1 MSQETGQSL
10 CYTAKPGERSLE
22 NDAKQFLMNHHTG
35 TWGLEKR
42 ITLEGAV
49 AGTRYALAGVG
60 NATNDW
66 SIPANKFEVRDILKQ
81 YLVKLEACGDC
92 ECRGKKPERFC
103 DRCQLPENSQHCT
116 CATAPLCVKCR
127 QRMQAL
133 VSEAPVNALLDAN
146 GEVRICGPLA
156 SLADGS
162 GKVLVQF
169 GFEKVFERASAKSP
183 CNLDDVPTPTTPSP
197 PTSPSPPTPSRK
209 RRR

>member
-1 MSQETGQSL
+1 M

-22 NDAKQFLMNHHTG
+22 NDAKRFLMNRKTG

-49 AGTRYALAGVG
+49 AGTRFAWAGIG
-60 NATNDW
+60 TATNGW
-66 SIPANKFEVRDILKQ
+66 SIPADKFEVGDILKQ
-81 YLVKLEACGDC
+81 YLVKLEPCGGRDC
-92 ECRGKKPERFC
+92 SGMKPQRFC
-103 DRCQLPENSQHCT
+103 YQCQLPEQSGHCT

-156 SLADGS
+156 PLADGS

-169 GFEKVFERASAKSP
+169 GFEKVVEQASPKSP
-183 CNLDDVPTPTTPSP
+183 CNLDDVTTPTTPSP
-197 PTSPSPPTPSRK
+197 PTSPSP
-209 RRR
+209 RRRKLGPECLKLGLEH